1 MTTLITAAKET
12 NPVET
17 KQQTMLVYR
26 GGKLW
31 EWQLLISQNSLSSTV
46 GHRSTIKTYFIEL
59 FIVQL

>member
-17 KQQTMLVYR
+17 MLVYR

-31 EWQLLISQNSLSSTV
+31 EWQFLISQNSPSSTV